1 MRVALVQFAPQFPGR
16 DHNWTR
22 IHEWAEQLDADVV
35 VFPELSSCGYCYR
48 DADELRPYSDARDAL
63 APLERIARQK
73 GRLLVGGFA
82 ERDGDVTYNSAY
94 AIAPSGTHI
103 YRKIHL
109 WNREKL
115 LFRPGDHPLEVEF
128 QGHRFGVEVCYD
140 LQFPELASYHSHTG
154 AEAILAP
161 TAWAE
166 EPIGP
171 SDALQPYTHLALA
184 SAFSHGVFVA
194 VVNRTG
200 TERGS
205 VFPGQSSLSDPFG
218 RVTHLGAGEEILHGE
233 LDFSLLAKAKRP
245 NELNDLDRDARLS
258 ILPPKVERPL
268 HEPTPVATRATR
280 YVA

>member
-22 IHEWAEQLDADVV
+22 ILEWADQIDSDVI

-48 DADELRPYSDARDAL
+48 DPDELRPFSDTRDAL
-63 APLERIARQK
+63 APLERIARAR

-94 AIAPSGTHI
+94 AVTPSGVYV

-115 LFRPGDHPLEVEF
+115 LFRSGDHPLEVEF
-128 QGHRFGVEVCYD
+128 QGHRIGIEVCYD
-140 LQFPELASYHSHTG
+140 LQFPELAAYHSHTG
-154 AEAILAP
+154 VEAILAP

-166 EPIGP
+166 EPFGP
-171 SDALQPYTHLALA
+171 GDGLQPFTHLAIA
-184 SAFSHGVFVA
+184 SAYSHGIFVA
-194 VVNRTG
+194 VVNRIG

-205 VFPGQSSLSDPFG
+205 TFPGQSSVADPFG
-218 RVTHLGAGEEILHGE
+218 RVQHLGSEEGVLRAD
-233 LDFSLLAKAKRP
+233 LDFSLEPKAKRP
-245 NELNDLDRDARLS
+245 TDLNDLDRDARMD
-258 ILPPKVERPL
+258 IHPPKVDHLPHESTPL
-268 HEPTPVATRATR
+268 APRATR